1 VIGSSI
7 KDAAMKRMVLALAA
21 LASAALID
29 AQPGQAYEG
38 PWCAYMTAG
47 RDYYTYR
54 CDLPNYEACRAEIAA
69 TPGTWCT
76 QNPHFPGYY
85 AKPGKVKKKRA
96 R

>member
-1 VIGSSI
+1 
-7 KDAAMKRMVLALAA
+7 MKRIALAFA
-21 LASAALID
+21 VVAVTAPIEAPP
-29 AQPGQAYEG
+29 AHAYEG

-85 AKPGKVKKKRA
+85 AARPGAKKKKRA